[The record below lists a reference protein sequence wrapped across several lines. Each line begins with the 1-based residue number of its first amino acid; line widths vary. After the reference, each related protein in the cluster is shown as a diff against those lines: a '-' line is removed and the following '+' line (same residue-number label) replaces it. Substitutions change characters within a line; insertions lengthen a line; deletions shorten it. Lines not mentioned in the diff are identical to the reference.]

1 MIPVMMYQ
9 VLTFLFQYHEDYKS
23 TDHCFHCL
31 CQSPVFKNWNFLT
44 QHSTKNMQQQN
55 VLVKHQCDVFV
66 LYLIFVSLNVRLK
79 NLSL

>member
-9 VLTFLFQYHEDYKS
+9 VLTFLFQYHEDCKS

-44 QHSTKNMQQQN
+44 QHSTKNNNKMFLLNTN
-55 VLVKHQCDVFV
+55 VM
-66 LYLIFVSLNVRLK
+66 SLFCT
-79 NLSL
+79 

>member
-44 QHSTKNMQQQN
+44 QHSTKNNNKMF
-55 VLVKHQCDVFV
+55 L
-66 LYLIFVSLNVRLK
+66 LNT
-79 NLSL
+79 NLMSSFCT